1 MPCISIMQAAKS
13 TRIYQE
19 MRTWICLFE
28 DRGILWKVIDNVSNK
43 KVCAINTE
51 TSDSEFYQYFKDF
64 CISQLRDN
72 CNVNYEA
79 NAISFINEYDTSAKI
94 S

>member
-19 MRTWICLFE
+19 MRTWIWLFE
-28 DRGILWKVIDNVSNK
+28 DRGILWEVIDNVSNN

-51 TSDSEFYQYFKDF
+51 ASDSEFYQYFKDL

-72 CNVNYEA
+72 CNVNYET
-79 NAISFINEYDTSAKI
+79 NGISFINEYDTSAKI